1 MARNSTLSL
10 GEHFDTFIH
19 DQLRHGHYRSE
30 SEVLRAGLRLLEAQE
45 AKVKALEAALTAGD
59 ESGEPVPFDMD
70 VFLAELRAEHTK
82 ALEEALIAGEQSGES
97 VPFDT
102 ADSRARMRTKDGPH
116 ER

>member
-1 MARNSTLSL
+1 MTNESSISL
-10 GEHFDTFIH
+10 
-19 DQLRHGHYRSE
+19 
-30 SEVLRAGLRLLEAQE
+30 
-45 AKVKALEAALTAGD
+45 ALAAGD

-70 VFLAELRAEHTK
+70 EFIAELRAEHTK

-102 ADSRARMRTKDGPH
+102 ADFRARMRTKDGPH